1 MRKSLLVMLLLL
13 LGTLLLATDLDDELR
28 NIYSQSEITEHEDD
42 TVLMGDGYLED
53 ESSAY
58 EYVAVCCMM
67 ILYAREGWEDF
78 SSSNSWVNRID
89 SVAAAWTT
97 EYQDFVVEMPIY
109 EIRNQFEDADENYD
123 TAEELLD
130 AIRSYV
136 EYHGD
141 VSPLSMW

>member
-1 MRKSLLVMLLLL
+1 MRKSLLVMLILL

-97 EYQDFVVEMPIY
+97 EYQDFLVEMPIY

>member
-13 LGTLLLATDLDDELR
+13 LGTLLLATNLDEELR

-89 SVAAAWTT
+89 SVAAVWAT
-97 EYQDFVVEMPIY
+97 EYQEFVVEMPIY
-109 EIRNQFEDADENYD
+109 EIRNQFEDAGDEYD
-123 TAEELLD
+123 SAEEILD

>member
-13 LGTLLLATDLDDELR
+13 LGTLLLATNLDEELR

-109 EIRNQFEDADENYD
+109 EIRNQFEDAGDEYD
-123 TAEELLD
+123 SAEEILD

>member
-1 MRKSLLVMLLLL
+1 MKKCLLVMVLIM
-13 LGTLLLATDLDDELR
+13 LGTLLLAADLDSELR
-28 NIYSQSEITEHEDD
+28 NINSQSEIVDHEDD
-42 TVLMGDGYLED
+42 TVLLGKGFLAN

-58 EYVAVCCMM
+58 EYVAVSCMM
-67 ILYAREGWEDF
+67 ILYAREGWESF

-89 SVAAAWTT
+89 SVAGAWATD
-97 EYQDFVVEMPIY
+97 YQEFVVEMSIS
-109 EIRNQFEDADENYD
+109 EIRNQFEDAGDEYD
-123 TAEELLD
+123 SAEDILD